1 MTCRTLTLRQ
11 EGLLCMAL
19 QELVWTNAVHAIG
32 VAKGGCRLNFLDT
45 QLILSGV
52 NFSLVLHEL
61 KSVRWQTVECK
72 DSLQQ
77 VPLTDTEAASG

>member
-1 MTCRTLTLRQ
+1 MTCKTLTLRQ

-32 VAKGGCRLNFLDT
+32 MAKGGCRLNSLDT

-52 NFSLVLHEL
+52 NFPLVLHEL
-61 KSVRWQTVECK
+61 ESVRWQR
-72 DSLQQ
+72 
-77 VPLTDTEAASG
+77 TEV